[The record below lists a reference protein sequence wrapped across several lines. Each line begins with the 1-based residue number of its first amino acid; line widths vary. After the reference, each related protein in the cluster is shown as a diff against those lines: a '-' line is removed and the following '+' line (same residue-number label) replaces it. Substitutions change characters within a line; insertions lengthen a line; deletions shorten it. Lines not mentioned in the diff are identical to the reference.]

1 MKTINDQGKTIKG
14 IGNSYVIRGIK
25 GIFEKYVFYV
35 ESPIGLYDAEKSSG
49 EGNLQ
54 ESRP

>member
-1 MKTINDQGKTIKG
+1 MKTINDQGNTIKG